1 MTEKHKETVNEYLE
15 KAKKYKYI
23 LAVIAVG
30 ILLLSVNVSPNQTE
44 NETANSSDEQD
55 QNNQVVENLEQ
66 KLTELLSSIDGVGEI
81 KVMITLE
88 SSKEYIYASEQK
100 TTHDQ
105 SDETSYKQDSETNII
120 IVDNQEGKSAIPIK
134 VNEPSIKGVAIVCE
148 GANDI
153 MVKSSV
159 IEATKSVLGI
169 GSNRISVSLM
179 N

>member
-1 MTEKHKETVNEYLE
+1 MTEKYKETINEYLE

-23 LAVIAVG
+23 LIVIAVG
-30 ILLLSVNVSPNQTE
+30 ILLLSINITPSPTE
-44 NETANSSDEQD
+44 NEATTSLDEQQ
-55 QNNQVVENLEQ
+55 QNNQTVENLEL

-134 VNEPSIKGVAIVCE
+134 VNEPSVKGVAIVCE
-148 GANDI
+148 GAGDI

-169 GSNRISVSLM
+169 GSNRISVNLM

>member
-1 MTEKHKETVNEYLE
+1 MTEKNKEMFNEYLE

-23 LAVIAVG
+23 LIVIAIG
-30 ILLLSVNVSPNQTE
+30 ILLLSVNITPGQTE
-44 NETANSSDEQD
+44 SEQTSSLDEQE
-55 QNNQVVENLEQ
+55 QNNQTVENLEL
-66 KLTELLSSIDGVGEI
+66 KLTELLRSIDGVGDI

-105 SDETSYKQDSETNII
+105 SDEVSYKQDSETNII
-120 IVDNQEGKSAIPIK
+120 IVDNQEGNTPIPIK
-134 VNEPSIKGVAIVCE
+134 VNEPSVKGVAIVCE
-148 GANDI
+148 GADDI

-169 GSNRISVSLM
+169 GSNRISVNLM